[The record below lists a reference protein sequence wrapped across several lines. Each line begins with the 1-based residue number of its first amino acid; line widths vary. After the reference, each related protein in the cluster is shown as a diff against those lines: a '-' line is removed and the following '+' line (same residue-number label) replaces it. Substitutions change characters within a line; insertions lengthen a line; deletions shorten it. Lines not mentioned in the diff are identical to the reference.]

1 VLAGSASKR
10 SASTNA
16 REREELPPASDWHP
30 HTSEWDAPRRVWTLA
45 SVVLGSEAM
54 FKLIFG
60 VLGLLIALAVVSS
73 LMKSQL
79 GALGQIGQTPTQVRK
94 ASGGEASTPQP
105 SQAAQKS
112 MFERTDEAW
121 QQSQQR
127 YKRAE
132 SQSDR

>member
-1 VLAGSASKR
+1 
-10 SASTNA
+10 
-16 REREELPPASDWHP
+16 
-30 HTSEWDAPRRVWTLA
+30 
-45 SVVLGSEAM
+45 M

-79 GALGQIGQTPTQVRK
+79 GVLGQIGQTTTQLRKPT
-94 ASGGEASTPQP
+94 ASEASTPQP
-105 SQAAQKS
+105 QGAQKS